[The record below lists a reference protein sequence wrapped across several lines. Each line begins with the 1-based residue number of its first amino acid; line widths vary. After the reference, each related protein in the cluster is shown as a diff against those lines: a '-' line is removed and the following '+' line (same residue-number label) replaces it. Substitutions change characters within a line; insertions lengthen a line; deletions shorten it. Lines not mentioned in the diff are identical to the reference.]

1 LRDSCSF
8 SETLDC
14 EHVGL
19 PASTAVYTMLA
30 RAAAIIGR
38 PINYRAVVSSFD
50 ATIRCVR
57 AGLGVAIMPREIL
70 GMASSGQGGQGVQGV
85 NMVPLTDAWARRQF
99 AICFRD
105 GSPLSPAARTLVDY
119 LAGCAQA
126 G

>member
-1 LRDSCSF
+1 
-8 SETLDC
+8 
-14 EHVGL
+14 
-19 PASTAVYTMLA
+19 
-30 RAAAIIGR
+30 
-38 PINYRAVVSSFD
+38 VVSSFD

-70 GMASSGQGGQGVQGV
+70 GMAGSGQGGQGVQGV

-105 GSPLSPAARTLVDY
+105 GSRLSPAARTLVDY